1 MDGAHAHVV
10 PLLGLHLQGLDRRD
24 AVLGI
29 KHQDFG
35 PVHILEPLQGG
46 LAGVPG
52 GGHQDAHGFV
62 LLILDQ
68 RGREQMG
75 QDLQGH
81 ILEGRSGAMPQL
93 QAIGIL
99 RQGFQR
105 RHPGIVKLFPRVAG
119 LGKGRQ
125 LLLGEILQKQLH
137 HRHGP
142 LAVGLAPQVLQ
153 QGGGELGEDLRGQQA
168 AVPGQALGDGLA
180 GAQANRLIS
189 CADILHVIHIPFQR
203 QCRAPCSGRAK
214 TILWTPAPQRRALP
228 SKHALPVAD
237 HRLAGALSLG
247 RVNLHHVKPR
257 LQRGGMFH

>member
-1 MDGAHAHVV
+1 
-10 PLLGLHLQGLDRRD
+10 
-24 AVLGI
+24 
-29 KHQDFG
+29 
-35 PVHILEPLQGG
+35 
-46 LAGVPG
+46 
-52 GGHQDAHGFV
+52 
-62 LLILDQ
+62 
-68 RGREQMG
+68 MG

-168 AVPGQALGDGLA
+168 DRPGPGPGRWPGWRA
-180 GAQANRLIS
+180 GEQTDFL
-189 CADILHVIHIPFQR
+189 C
-203 QCRAPCSGRAK
+203 
-214 TILWTPAPQRRALP
+214 
-228 SKHALPVAD
+228 
-237 HRLAGALSLG
+237 
-247 RVNLHHVKPR
+247 
-257 LQRGGMFH
+257 